1 MSNDNPTFIDYNGS
15 KFWKNKKNQLHRIG
29 GPAVDHFDGSKSW
42 YVNDKL
48 HRLDGPAIE
57 WPNGH
62 KSWYVNDK
70 LHRLDGPAM
79 VWPSGNNQW
88 YKNNVRFKNKEKF
101 FEALTEAEKEIAL
114 FSEDFLN
121 G

>member
-29 GPAVDHFDGSKSW
+29 GPAVDHFDGS
-42 YVNDKL
+42 
-48 HRLDGPAIE
+48 
-57 WPNGH
+57 